1 MRPPTRDIWLPLVVG
16 CLQLAV
22 WPLGPWLAG
31 GTVHA
36 AEVIGAGLPV
46 TLALVALGFRRTA
59 PVPALAVVLLM
70 LMIAAAAATPASP
83 DIGDQHL
90 IIVAG
95 IDLIALY
102 SVAVHRP
109 ASTSALAAL
118 ATLAAQVV
126 TQLVIFHGGTIG
138 AIGVLFSASSYSLAW
153 ALGRV
158 RRRWRARREAV
169 ATRLASTRADHAYAA
184 AEERQRL
191 ARELHDVSAHHLSGI
206 VVHAQAAQ
214 RLADRQPELA
224 AQALSF
230 AATTGQETLES
241 LRRLVDVMDVEP
253 EPAPDGEPSTLRAVG
268 ELAAGFARLG
278 HPVTLEVEGERG
290 DVPAEVAAAGHRIV
304 QEALTNALRY
314 AGGAPVRIR
323 LGYQPGLVV
332 ITVDDDGRGGP
343 QPAAGLGS
351 GRGLPGMRDRA
362 RELGGHLQAGPAPG
376 GGWTVRAMLPYAE
389 GSRPKSADVAWWR
402 RMGDAQVV
410 DVLLAV
416 LAGAWPALIAY
427 GAAAQPTASPMAPGL
442 ASPAI
447 LTLVLALHGA
457 PLLWRRTEPWLA
469 LAAVLAVDGLW
480 LGLLLSEILPPS
492 GFWLFLMAALSEG
505 LVVYAIGAYAR
516 RGWLSW
522 LSALVGGFAIGLSI
536 AAVGHKLDDSH
547 DGPRALIVFCLLFGG
562 ALSAGLLL
570 FAWLPGHFVGR
581 RRRHALRRDTES
593 LDAATAAVVGA
604 AREERDRIAHGLR
617 GSVFTHTTR
626 VVERAGTGDAAA
638 LSEVVAEAR
647 AALGAMRELLGV
659 LRSGPE
665 GVDGSPAPTAAALP
679 GLCARRGVQLAVE
692 GEPRRLPVEVDVS
705 AYRLVELALTPTE
718 HAARA
723 EATVVYGSRHLRV
736 HILGA
741 PALAWRVAELAERVD
756 ATGGRLTVKTAE
768 SGCDIDAWYP
778 APA

>member
-1 MRPPTRDIWLPLVVG
+1 MG
-16 CLQLAV
+16 CLQFAV
-22 WPLGPWLAG
+22 WPIGPWLTGRPVNPTQA
-31 GTVHA
+31 
-36 AEVIGAGLPV
+36 IGAGTCVLLAF
-46 TLALVALGFRRTA
+46 LALAFRRTA
-59 PVPALAVVLLM
+59 PVPAVGVVLGM
-70 LMIAAAAATPASP
+70 LVLATAIVAPVSTELSE
-83 DIGDQHL
+83 QHL
-90 IIVAG
+90 FVVG
-95 IDLIALY
+95 FVDLVALY

-109 ASTSALAAL
+109 ARASVLAAV
-118 ATLAAQVV
+118 ATLAAQTVI
-126 TQLVIFHGGTIG
+126 QLGLVQSGAVG

-169 ATRLASTRADHAYAA
+169 ATRLAATRADHAYAA

-224 AQALSF
+224 AQALAF
-230 AATTGQETLES
+230 AAATGQETLES
-241 LRRLVDVMDVEP
+241 LRRLVEVMDVEP
-253 EPAPDGEPSTLRAVG
+253 EPGADGEPPTLRAVG

-290 DVPAEVAAAGHRIV
+290 AVPADVAAAGHRIV

-323 LGYQPGLVV
+323 LGYGPGLVV
-332 ITVDDDGRGGP
+332 ITVDDDGQGGA

-351 GRGLPGMRDRA
+351 GRGVSGMRERA
-362 RELGGHLQAGPAPG
+362 RELGGDLQAGPGPD
-376 GGWTVRAMLPYAE
+376 GGWTVRAVLPYAE
-389 GSRPKSADVAWWR
+389 GVRPKAADVAWWR

-427 GAAAQPTASPMAPGL
+427 GAARQPETSPMAPGV
-442 ASPAI
+442 ASPVI
-447 LTLVLALHGA
+447 LTLVLALHGV
-457 PLLWRRTEPWLA
+457 PVLWRRTEPWLA

-480 LGLLLSEILPPS
+480 LGLLLSEALPPR
-492 GFWLFLMAALSEG
+492 GFWLILMAALSEG
-505 LVVYAIGAYAR
+505 LVVYAVGAYAR
-516 RGWLSW
+516 RGWLTW
-522 LSALVGGFAIGLSI
+522 LSAVAAGSGVAAVIC
-536 AAVGHKLDDSH
+536 AVGHKLDTS
-547 DGPRALIVFCLLFGG
+547 GGSLLEALTFCLGF
-562 ALSAGLLL
+562 ALVSTAVLVL

-581 RRRHALRRDTES
+581 RRGRALRRDTAS
-593 LDAATAAVVGA
+593 LDAATATVVGA

-626 VVERAGTGDAAA
+626 VVERAGTGEPAA

-705 AYRLVELALTPTE
+705 AYRLVEAALTPTE
-718 HAARA
+718 YAARA

-741 PALAWRVAELAERVD
+741 PALAAHVAEFAERVD
-756 ATGGRLTVKTAE
+756 ATGGRLTVKAAE